1 LAKNWW
7 ANLTHFL
14 VKPLVT
20 LLQMLPAYFLGFVG
34 FSVGIMK
41 WH

>member
-1 LAKNWW
+1 MKTNELAKNWR

-20 LLQMLPAYFLGFVG
+20 LLQMYYFLF
-34 FSVGIMK
+34 
-41 WH
+41 